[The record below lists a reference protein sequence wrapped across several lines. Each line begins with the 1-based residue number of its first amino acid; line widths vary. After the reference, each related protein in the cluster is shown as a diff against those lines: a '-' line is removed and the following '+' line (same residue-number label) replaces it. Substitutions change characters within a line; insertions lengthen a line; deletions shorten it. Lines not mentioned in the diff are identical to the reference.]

1 MRKKSKRNFFCER
14 MKILYPY
21 IKDKEVLDIGCYAE
35 LRGLVHNIK
44 KEKSWMHGFLSRNS
58 KHAVGIDIV
67 PDKIET
73 LRKQGYDVYCISGET
88 FSFKKKFDVIF
99 AGDVIEHLDNPGLM
113 IRQCR
118 KHLKKEG
125 LLIITTY
132 NVFSIDFKIG
142 GLIRFFNNDLEVHPN
157 HTCFYSPT
165 TIKQLLFRNGFK
177 TKKIIFFNQPVDAR
191 WTIIQKIKS
200 GIKNS
205 FSHFFRSLAYEMMF
219 FAKIS
224 EFPKSPEEIGIPVDE
239 TIGLNGKPIKKK

>member
-1 MRKKSKRNFFCER
+1 MKEKFFCKR
-14 MKILYPY
+14 MELIYPY

-35 LRGLVHNIK
+35 LRGLINNVKI
-44 KEKSWMHGFLSRNS
+44 EKSWIHGFLSKYS
-58 KHAVGIDIV
+58 KHVIGIDIV

-73 LRKQGYDVYCISGET
+73 IKKQGYDVYCMSAED

-99 AGDVIEHLDNPGLM
+99 AGDVIEHLDNAGLM

-118 KHLKKEG
+118 KHLKKDG

-165 TIKQLLFRNGFK
+165 TLKNLLFRNGFK
-177 TKKIIFFNQPVDAR
+177 TEKIIFFNQPVDSR
-191 WTIIQKIKS
+191 WRFFQKIKS
-200 GIKNS
+200 YTKNW
-205 FSHFFRSLAYEMMF
+205 FGYIFPRLCYEMMF
-219 FAKIS
+219 ISSIS
-224 EFPKSPEEIGIPVDE
+224 EFPKTLEEIGIPVDE
-239 TIGLNGKPIKKK
+239 NIGVDGKPIKKKI